1 MSLGLVFWL
10 IMLIWLLFGIALHV
24 GWIAIGLG
32 VIGGPL
38 VIFILLAVLGWQV
51 FGPPVHR

>member
-38 VIFILLAVLGWQV
+38 VIFILFAVLGWQV
-51 FGPPVHR
+51 FGPPLHR